1 MKVQAQDQ
9 ERGEGMNDGN
19 NITRTVLVMFMMGLG
34 FLAMPAQAVE
44 LVKNTGYATGG
55 HRGDIGQYDF
65 AVSFTTGARYSIVK
79 SLEVTFHKYGGS
91 QDCNP
96 HATDGRSDFRL
107 QIRPDNRNFDTPTS
121 TVLAEFTAP
130 GSINDGSSTTFT
142 YADGI
147 ELERETKYWV
157 VLDVKED
164 IPNDD
169 ECQVRRTEDN
179 RQAGRVGWTIGNSGR
194 RRAWNATSWTNDDR
208 SRSMEITLNG
218 DEWPSAPRNLE
229 VHSKSHNQVTLQWDR
244 PDIVGDPALNNYF
257 VETKRIVGWVNHEW
271 VEIGRT
277 GGVTAFIH
285 AEADQHTLYTYRV
298 RGGRVGQILNGLP
311 SNEITVRTDRAHLE
325 YGAAGAIWSGTLTVG
340 VNEHDSG
347 GTGYVDP
354 ATFVTGYGSLS
365 DTTFT
370 YEGEDYVITSI
381 WHYADTNSISL
392 SVDEWHRSGG
402 IEDIVLE
409 VGTYTWDKSDGAT
422 LDLDEGNPL
431 LSWTQSS
438 VPWSVG
444 DTVSVRLRSNA
455 TQYPPEFA
463 SSANSFYQCFM
474 VENPEPGSAVCNSY
488 HPKSGEHA
496 SQWMDSATDPNGSA
510 VIYSLEG
517 RDGNKFDIDPVSG
530 NVTTKV
536 GVIYDYETQESC
548 SFEGRTLRKCLEL
561 TLKAM
566 DSGGLS
572 DTQEAIVSLD
582 QGFEIRVLTI
592 GTRIENGYVVKPKV
606 TLNWDHP
613 WGGGHTTKL
622 KDFQIQ
628 FYDTAAPGLHVKKSG
643 IDDRNV
649 VLADNY
655 LHFDKDYMVRVV
667 ARGQP
672 RSGFENLYNHIMDET
687 PWRSFSTGSM
697 PNSSAAPG
705 DPLSVEFINAPES
718 HDGSTAFMVQLEFNA
733 TLTTGWEALRDSI
746 TVTNGTLTRTNRV
759 SSLSHLWNLEITP
772 TSESYIT
779 IAVAPSGLCDGA
791 NGICAGG
798 RLLEEGISTKIY
810 GTRSITTVTNAEIT
824 NGPGENGTWDVG
836 ERVTVEVTFS
846 AGIVVGGTPTIGIT
860 LDGVRRNATFSEYIG
875 TTGAKFAYPVTT
887 TDADAVQAL
896 LVSNSLDVDEG
907 FIGDNGGGDIIL
919 DFEAGVVEL
928 MEPEEPEESQEPEA
942 PRLTATFKGMPSTH
956 DGSSAFTFNVRFSE
970 ELTSYSYKT
979 LRDHSVRVTQGDTTT
994 GASSVRRMVQGKND
1008 YWEVTVTPRGAG
1020 DISIALGPTTDCSAT
1035 GAMCTGT
1042 GDNRLPLSSVLTA
1055 TVAGPPQLS
1064 IADATVEEAANAT
1077 VDFEVTL
1084 SKAASGTVTVAY
1096 ATSDGSALDGS
1107 DYTAASG
1114 TLTFA
1119 AGELTKTIN
1128 VTVLED
1134 SLDEDSE
1141 TFSVTLSGA
1150 TGGAWLAD
1158 ATATGTITNTDPMP
1172 KAWLTR
1178 FGRTIASQAVDA
1190 INGRMEGT
1198 TGSHVTVGGMQL
1210 DANGNVVEPE
1220 EGRGRNIADDFESLR
1235 GNPVDQAQSMTAQQL
1250 LLGSSFQLSAGGEN
1264 GTPAWTGWGRIATGG
1279 FEAEVDNTRI
1289 DGKVTSGFLGA
1300 DVSRDRWLA
1309 GIAASFST
1317 GDGDYAH
1324 TEHAD
1329 KGSVE
1334 SSLTTFYPYAKLGVS
1349 EKVDVWGL
1357 VGFGSGELELT
1368 QHANATGAGERKYKT
1383 DIGMRM
1389 GAVGVR
1395 GEILSPSEAGGLSVA
1410 VKSDAFLV
1418 QMESDAVRSSIGN
1431 MAAVETDASRVRLIV
1446 ETSRTFET
1454 GTGTLTPSAEIGLR
1468 YDGGDAET
1476 GTGVEL
1482 GGALRYQGG
1491 GVTIEGAVRT
1501 LVAHERSGYEE
1512 WGASGAIRIQPSAS
1526 GRGLS
1531 VTLAP
1536 TWGAAASGV
1545 ERLWGLRDAQGL
1557 AKEGEFEAESR
1568 FETELGYGFIVP
1580 RTPGLITPYAG
1591 LSLAEGGSRTSRLG
1605 TRWKVAPEATLGLEA
1620 THEEHSTQEAEN
1632 AVLFRAAMRW

>member
-55 HRGDIGQYDF
+55 HRGDIGKYDF
-65 AVSFTTGARYSIVK
+65 AVSFTTGARYSIVE
-79 SLEVTFHKYGGS
+79 SLEVTLHKHGGS

-96 HATDGRSDFRL
+96 HATDGRSDYRL

-130 GSINDGSSTTFT
+130 SSINDGSSTTFT

-164 IPNDD
+164 IPNND
-169 ECQVRRTEDN
+169 ECELRRTEDN

-311 SNEITVRTDRAHLE
+311 SNEITVRTDRAPLE
-325 YGAAGAIWSGTLTVG
+325 YGSNTIWSGSLNVQNLGTAGVGCANGLETAKKCANTDVLSDSTFTAGSRNIALEQVTITTVDTLLLSMTPRESADELQG
-340 VNEHDSG
+340 LYL
-347 GTGYVDP
+347 YVDQTALAFSDAVVTTYP
-354 ATFVTGYGSLS
+354 SIATV
-365 DTTFT
+365 
-370 YEGEDYVITSI
+370 
-381 WHYADTNSISL
+381 
-392 SVDEWHRSGG
+392 
-402 IEDIVLE
+402 
-409 VGTYTWDKSDGAT
+409 
-422 LDLDEGNPL
+422 
-431 LSWTQSS
+431 SWAQLRGVS
-438 VPWSVG
+438 WSTG
-444 DTVSVRLRSNA
+444 DTVQLRIGVDP
-455 TQYPPEFA
+455 QPPEFA
-463 SSANSFYQCFM
+463 SSANGFYQCFM

-510 VIYSLEG
+510 LTYSLEG

-530 NVTTKV
+530 NVTTKA

-548 SFEGRTLRKCLEL
+548 RFEGRTFRKCLEL

-613 WGGGHTTKL
+613 WGGGHTTEL

-628 FYDTAAPGLHVKKSG
+628 FYDTEAPGLHVKKSG

-687 PWRSFSTGSM
+687 PWRSFSTGSI
-697 PNSSAAPG
+697 PSSSAAPG

-779 IAVAPSGLCDGA
+779 ISVAPSGLCDGA

-810 GTRSITTVTNAEIT
+810 GTRSVTTVTNAEIT

-1190 INGRMEGT
+1190 INGRMEGA

-1220 EGRGRNIADDFESLR
+1220 EGRGLNIANDFESLR
-1235 GNPVDQAQSMTAQQL
+1235 WNPMDQAQSMTAQQL

-1317 GDGDYAH
+1317 GDGNYAH
-1324 TEHAD
+1324 MHSEHAD

-1334 SSLTTFYPYAKLGVS
+1334 SSLTTFYPYAKLSVS
-1349 EKVDVWGL
+1349 EKVDLWGL

-1368 QHANATGAGERKYKT
+1368 QRANATGAGERKYKT

-1395 GEILSPSEAGGLSVA
+1395 GEVLSPSEAGGLSVA

-1418 QMESDAVRSSIGN
+1418 QMESDAVRSTIGN
-1431 MAAVETDASRVRLIV
+1431 MTAVETDASRVRLIV
-1446 ETSRTFET
+1446 ETSRTFEA
-1454 GTGTLTPSAEIGLR
+1454 GTGTLTPSAEVGLR

-1482 GGALRYQGG
+1482 GGALRYQGA

-1545 ERLWGLRDAQGL
+1545 ERLWGLSAMHRDSRRKASSRPRAGL
-1557 AKEGEFEAESR
+1557 RLNWATASSCP
-1568 FETELGYGFIVP
+1568 VP
-1580 RTPGLITPYAG
+1580 RA
-1591 LSLAEGGSRTSRLG
+1591 
-1605 TRWKVAPEATLGLEA
+1605 
-1620 THEEHSTQEAEN
+1620 
-1632 AVLFRAAMRW
+1632 